1 MKICVVDDEREVRIS
16 ILQKLNAL
24 FPDDEI
30 FDAEFGHQALERID
44 VVRPDLAFL
53 DIRMPEIGGLEILK
67 RLKASYPAMHVVIIS
82 GYDDFEYARQA
93 LQCGASDY
101 LLKPADRAQLR
112 EIVDKVRSSL
122 QMLLLQDLRQRI
134 DAASIPLL
142 ANFRIVP
149 QEAGIWFD
157 ERLWKAISFE
167 PGDTGSGSPRNGEN
181 GLVFT
186 FALED
191 GTEGAVVEATIEPA
205 SGGFREKAAFLPSLL
220 AEYRKHRSR
229 IFFHSREAAASS
241 GSRSGKEWAR
251 RAVAC
256 RERIV
261 LHARGGEYGKLELAF
276 DEWLESL
283 GHLDYS
289 ALEHQCAYLMALLD
303 EGLTKKDML
312 IVDEDMLRYW
322 QQWVSN
328 HASWEALQQR
338 LRRIVL
344 GGVKAIQDVER
355 QERTEREQ
363 PPGSWFQQALALIE
377 SSTDM
382 NVSLEAVA
390 ETVNV
395 HPVTLS
401 RMFKQQMGENFVR
414 YLTRKRLTHARD
426 RLLRTHKK
434 INEIAEET
442 GYADHAYFR
451 SLFKREFGFS
461 PSEFRKQHGIDGV
474 PEEHE

>member
-1 MKICVVDDEREVRIS
+1 MKICVVDDEREVRMS

-30 FDAEFGHQALERID
+30 FDAEFGHQALERIE

-53 DIRMPEIGGLEILK
+53 DIRMPEIGGLDILK

-93 LQCGASDY
+93 LQYGASDY
-101 LLKPADRAQLR
+101 LLKPADRIQLR
-112 EIVDKVRSSL
+112 EIVNKVRSSL
-122 QMLLLQDLRQRI
+122 QMLLLQEVGQWI
-134 DAASIPLL
+134 DAVSIPLL
-142 ANFRIVP
+142 AGFRIVP
-149 QEAGIWFD
+149 REAGIWFD

-167 PGDTGSGSPRNGEN
+167 HGDTGSASPRNGET

-191 GTEGAVVEATIEPA
+191 GTEGSVVGMTIEPA
-205 SGGFREKAAFLPSLL
+205 SGGFREKADFLPSFL
-220 AEYRKHRSR
+220 AEYRKRRARMFFQSR
-229 IFFHSREAAASS
+229 QATAD
-241 GSRSGKEWAR
+241 GGGRSGKEWAR
-251 RAVAC
+251 RADAC

-261 LHARGGEYGKLELAF
+261 LHARGGEYAELETAF

-283 GHLDYS
+283 GHLDYA
-289 ALEHQCAYLMALLD
+289 ALERQCAYLMALLD
-303 EGLTKKDML
+303 EGLSKKDML

-328 HASWEALQQR
+328 HTSWDSLQQR

-344 GGVKAIQDVER
+344 GGIKAVQDLER
-355 QERTEREQ
+355 KERTEREQ

-390 ETVNV
+390 EAVNV

-414 YLTRKRLTHARD
+414 YLTRKRLMHARD
-426 RLLRTHKK
+426 RLMHSHKK
-434 INEIAEET
+434 VNEIAEET

-451 SLFKREFGFS
+451 SLFKREFGYS
-461 PSEFRKQHGIDGV
+461 PSEFRKQHGINGGLED
-474 PEEHE
+474 HE

>member
-1 MKICVVDDEREVRIS
+1 MKICVVDDERQVRMS

-30 FDAEFGHQALERID
+30 FDAEFGHQALERIEM
-44 VVRPDLAFL
+44 VRPDLAFL
-53 DIRMPEIGGLEILK
+53 DIRMPEIGGLDILK

-93 LQCGASDY
+93 LQYGASDY
-101 LLKPADRAQLR
+101 LLKPADRVQLK
-112 EIVDKVRSSL
+112 EIVDKVQGSL
-122 QMLLLQDLRQRI
+122 QTLLLQEVRQRI

-142 ANFRIVP
+142 AGCRIVP
-149 QEAGIWFD
+149 QDAGLWFD
-157 ERLWKAISFE
+157 ERQWKEIRFWPEEAESASPE
-167 PGDTGSGSPRNGEN
+167 DRPTG
-181 GLVFT
+181 LLFT

-191 GTEGAVVEATIEPA
+191 GTEGAVVGATVEPA

-220 AEYRKHRSR
+220 AEYRKRR
-229 IFFHSREAAASS
+229 ARMFFHSRPTASDR
-241 GSRSGKEWAR
+241 GGRAGKEWTR
-251 RAVAC
+251 RAVDC

-261 LHARGGEYGKLELAF
+261 LHARGGDYAELELAF
-276 DEWLESL
+276 DEWLDSL
-283 GHLDYS
+283 GHLDYN

-303 EGLTKKDML
+303 EGLTKKEML
-312 IVDEDMLRYW
+312 IVDEDLLRYW
-322 QQWVSN
+322 QQWVAN

-338 LRRIVL
+338 LRRVVL
-344 GGVKAIQDVER
+344 GGVKAFQDVER
-355 QERTEREQ
+355 QRTEREQ
-363 PPGSWFQQALALIE
+363 PAGSWFQQALALIE
-377 SSTDM
+377 SSADM

-390 ETVNV
+390 EAVNV

-451 SLFKREFGFS
+451 GLFKREFGYS

-474 PEEHE
+474 PEDHE

>member
-1 MKICVVDDEREVRIS
+1 MKICVVDDEREVRMS

-30 FDAEFGHQALERID
+30 FDAEFGHQALERIEM
-44 VVRPDLAFL
+44 VRPDLTFL
-53 DIRMPEIGGLEILK
+53 DIRMPEIGGIDILK

-93 LQCGASDY
+93 LQSGASDY
-101 LLKPADRAQLR
+101 LLKPADRVQLR
-112 EIVDKVRSSL
+112 EIVDRVRDSL
-122 QMLLLQDLRQRI
+122 QMLLLQDMRQRI
-134 DAASIPLL
+134 DAVSIPML
-142 ANFRIVP
+142 AGFRIVP

-157 ERLWKAISFE
+157 ERLWKAVSFE
-167 PGDTGSGSPRNGEN
+167 PRDMESASPRNGESC
-181 GLVFT
+181 LVFT

-191 GTEGAVVEATIEPA
+191 GTEGAVVGMTVEPA
-205 SGGFREKAAFLPSLL
+205 SGGFREKAAFLPSFL
-220 AEYRKHRSR
+220 AEYRKHRAR
-229 IFFHSREAAASS
+229 MFFHSRPAADN
-241 GSRSGKEWAR
+241 GGRSGKEWAR
-251 RAVAC
+251 RAAAC

-261 LHARGGEYGKLELAF
+261 LHARGGDYGELERAF
-276 DEWLESL
+276 DEWMDSL
-283 GHLDYS
+283 GHLDYN

-312 IVDEDMLRYW
+312 IVDEDTLRYW

-328 HASWEALQQR
+328 HASWEELQQR
-338 LRRIVL
+338 LLRIVL

-355 QERTEREQ
+355 QERSEREK
-363 PPGSWFQQALALIE
+363 PPGSWFQQALALIGN
-377 SSTDM
+377 STDM

-390 ETVNV
+390 EAVNV

-414 YLTRKRLTHARD
+414 YLTRKRLSYARE

-451 SLFKREFGFS
+451 SLFKREFGYS
-461 PSEFRKQHGIDGV
+461 PSEFRRQHGIDGV
-474 PEEHE
+474 PEDHD